1 MTCSQHSKPL
11 KKQRNSAFRARGILL
26 AGIAVMATDI
36 AASKGI
42 FPDASMITSARAD
55 DDDGGGFSGG
65 GFRGSGGFRM
75 RGIGLPIG
83 IPRIRLG
90 RLPKFAVPRKRYR
103 KYTKARAVPVA
114 AAVPRRSRSEL
125 IVAGLTPADISTLQG
140 EGFSIQVTRSSET
153 LGQTVS
159 RVGPPAGLGTIKALQ
174 RIEAVA
180 PGVTAARNDVF
191 QRSAIGPYK
200 AMGEACGAACE
211 AFVMTGWKANY
222 LQCELPEVIGVIDT
236 GVDPAHPSLTGANVE
251 LASVRRSDRRPSDPA
266 HGTGVVSLLVGQPG
280 SDVVG
285 VLPKAK
291 IIAVDAFHRAGKS
304 DATDAFDLVAALDLL
319 AERDVRIVNL
329 SLAGPE
335 NAVLADSV
343 AKYVD
348 RGATLIAAA
357 GPSSGKSGGY
367 PAKYPG
373 VIAVAAIDGEMRP
386 SRLSARGT
394 HIAYAG
400 PGVGMT
406 VASPGGKARL
416 ATGTSFAA
424 PIVSAAFASA
434 KSDAGGDSLKT
445 VQTLQNLAKDL
456 GAPGRDPVYG
466 WGLVQFPS
474 KPGC

>member
-1 MTCSQHSKPL
+1 
-11 KKQRNSAFRARGILL
+11 
-26 AGIAVMATDI
+26 
-36 AASKGI
+36 
-42 FPDASMITSARAD
+42 
-55 DDDGGGFSGG
+55 
-65 GFRGSGGFRM
+65 
-75 RGIGLPIG
+75 
-83 IPRIRLG
+83 
-90 RLPKFAVPRKRYR
+90 
-103 KYTKARAVPVA
+103 
-114 AAVPRRSRSEL
+114 
-125 IVAGLTPADISTLQG
+125 
-140 EGFSIQVTRSSET
+140 
-153 LGQTVS
+153 
-159 RVGPPAGLGTIKALQ
+159 
-174 RIEAVA
+174 
-180 PGVTAARNDVF
+180 
-191 QRSAIGPYK
+191 
-200 AMGEACGAACE
+200 MGEACGAGCE
-211 AFVMTGWKANY
+211 AFVMTGWKTNY
-222 LQCELPEVIGVIDT
+222 LQCELPDVIGVIDT

-251 LASVRRSDRRPSDPA
+251 LASVRRPDRRSSDPA

-291 IIAVDAFHRAGKS
+291 IIAVDAFHRSGKT

-335 NAVLADSV
+335 NAVLADAV

-357 GPSSGKSGGY
+357 GPSSDKSGGY

>member
-1 MTCSQHSKPL
+1 MTTRTQYLEPL
-11 KKQRNSAFRARGILL
+11 KVQRNSVFRLRGLLL
-26 AGIAVMATDI
+26 AGIAMIAAEI

-42 FPDASMITSARAD
+42 IPDISIVASASAD
-55 DDDGGGFSGG
+55 DDDGGGFRGG
-65 GFRGSGGFRM
+65 SGFRM

-90 RLPKFAVPRKRYR
+90 RLPKFAMPRKRYR
-103 KYTKARAVPVA
+103 KYAKARAVPV

-125 IVAGLTPADISTLQG
+125 IVAGLTPADISTLQS
-140 EGFSIQVTRSSET
+140 EGFNVQVTRSSET

-159 RVGPPAGLGTIKALQ
+159 RVDPPAGLGATKALQ
-174 RIEAVA
+174 RIEDVA
-180 PGVTAARNDVF
+180 PRATAARNDVF
-191 QRSAIGPYK
+191 ERSAIGPYR
-200 AMGEACGAACE
+200 AMGEACGAGCE
-211 AFVMTGWKANY
+211 AFVMTGWKTNY

-251 LASVRRSDRRPSDPA
+251 LASVRRADRRPSDPS
-266 HGTGVVSLLVGQPG
+266 HGTGVVSLLIGQPG

-291 IIAVDAFHRAGKS
+291 VIAVDAFHRSGKS

-335 NAVLADSV
+335 NAVLADAV

-357 GPSSGKSGGY
+357 GPTSGKSGGY

-406 VASPGGKARL
+406 VASPGGKARI

-424 PIVSAAFASA
+424 PIVSAAFATA

>member
-1 MTCSQHSKPL
+1 
-11 KKQRNSAFRARGILL
+11 
-26 AGIAVMATDI
+26 
-36 AASKGI
+36 
-42 FPDASMITSARAD
+42 
-55 DDDGGGFSGG
+55 
-65 GFRGSGGFRM
+65 
-75 RGIGLPIG
+75 
-83 IPRIRLG
+83 
-90 RLPKFAVPRKRYR
+90 
-103 KYTKARAVPVA
+103 
-114 AAVPRRSRSEL
+114 
-125 IVAGLTPADISTLQG
+125 
-140 EGFSIQVTRSSET
+140 
-153 LGQTVS
+153 
-159 RVGPPAGLGTIKALQ
+159 
-174 RIEAVA
+174 
-180 PGVTAARNDVF
+180 
-191 QRSAIGPYK
+191 
-200 AMGEACGAACE
+200 MGEACGAGCE
-211 AFVMTGWKANY
+211 AFVMTGWKSSY

-251 LASVRRSDRRPSDPA
+251 LASVRRSDRRPSDPT

-285 VLPKAK
+285 VVPKAK
-291 IIAVDAFHRAGKS
+291 VIAFDAFHRAGKS

-335 NAVLADSV
+335 NAVLADAV

-357 GPSSGKSGGY
+357 GPTSGKSGGY

-424 PIVSAAFASA
+424 PIVSAAFATA
-434 KSDAGGDSLKT
+434 KSDAGGDNVKT

-466 WGLVQFPS
+466 WGLVQFPA

>member
-1 MTCSQHSKPL
+1 MMTCSQHTKPL
-11 KKQRNSAFRARGILL
+11 KNQRKSAFRAKGMLL
-26 AGIAVMATDI
+26 AGIAVMATEI

-42 FPDASMITSARAD
+42 FPDISMITSARAD
-55 DDDGGGFSGG
+55 DDDGGGFRGG
-65 GFRGSGGFRM
+65 GFRGGGGIRM
-75 RGIGLPIG
+75 RGISLPIG

-103 KYTKARAVPVA
+103 KYTKARAVPVE
-114 AAVPRRSRSEL
+114 AVPRRSRSEL
-125 IVAGLTPADISTLQG
+125 IVAGLTPTDISTLQG
-140 EGFSIQVTRSSET
+140 QGFNIRVTRTSET

-159 RVGPPAGLGTIKALQ
+159 RVDPPAGLGATKALE

-180 PGVTAARNDVF
+180 PGSTAARNDVF

-200 AMGEACGAACE
+200 AMGEACGAGCE
-211 AFVMTGWKANY
+211 AFVMTGWKSSY

-251 LASVRRSDRRPSDPA
+251 LASVRRPDRRPSDPA

-291 IIAVDAFHRAGKS
+291 IIAVDAFHRSGKS

-329 SLAGPE
+329 SLAGPQ
-335 NAVLADSV
+335 NAVLADAV

-357 GPSSGKSGGY
+357 GPSSDKSGGY

-445 VQTLQNLAKDL
+445 VQTVQNLAKDL

-466 WGLVQFPS
+466 WGLVQFPA

>member
-1 MTCSQHSKPL
+1 MIPSQTQNLLIKRRKASSRL
-11 KKQRNSAFRARGILL
+11 WGLLILGASVTAVEI
-26 AGIAVMATDI
+26 AGSQKIIPDI
-36 AASKGI
+36 S
-42 FPDASMITSARAD
+42 FVSSARAD
-55 DDDGGGFSGG
+55 DDDGGGFSRR
-65 GFRGSGGFRM
+65 GFRGGGIRM
-75 RGIGLPIG
+75 RGIGLPVG

-90 RLPKFAVPRKRYR
+90 RLPRYAMPRKRYR
-103 KYTKARAVPVA
+103 KVTKARAVP
-114 AAVPRRSRSEL
+114 AAVPRRSSREL
-125 IVAGLTPADISTLQG
+125 IVAGLSPADISTLQG
-140 EGFSIQVTRSSET
+140 EGFTIQVTRSSET
-153 LGQTVS
+153 LGQSVS
-159 RVGPPAGLGTIKALQ
+159 RVGPPAGLGTSKALK
-174 RIEAVA
+174 RIEDVS
-180 PGVTAARNDVF
+180 PGSTAARNDVF

-200 AMGEACGAACE
+200 AMGEACGAGCE
-211 AFVMTGWKANY
+211 SFVMTGWKTNY

-236 GVDPAHPSLTGANVE
+236 GVDPAHPSLAGANVE

-291 IIAVDAFHRAGKS
+291 VVAVDAFHRAGKS
-304 DATDAFDLVAALDLL
+304 DSTDAFDLVAALDLL
-319 AERDVRIVNL
+319 AERNVRIVNL

-335 NAVLADSV
+335 NPVLADAV

-357 GPSSGKSGGY
+357 GPSSGKTGGY

-373 VIAVAAIDGEMRP
+373 VIAVAAIDGDMRP
-386 SRLSARGT
+386 SRLSARGS
-394 HIAYAG
+394 HISYAG

-424 PIVSAAFASA
+424 PIVSAAFAAA
-434 KSDAGGDSLKT
+434 KSDTGGDNG
-445 VQTLQNLAKDL
+445 QTLQTLQGLAKDL
-456 GAPGRDPVYG
+456 GTPGRDPVYG

>member
-1 MTCSQHSKPL
+1 MIPL
-11 KKQRNSAFRARGILL
+11 PTRNDMKIKRNRSSRIWGVVVFGVA
-26 AGIAVMATDI
+26 AVAVEI
-36 AASKGI
+36 GASKGI
-42 FPDASMITSARAD
+42 LPDISFVSSAQAD

-65 GFRGSGGFRM
+65 GFRGGGGFRM
-75 RGIGLPIG
+75 RAVGLPIG

-90 RLPKFAVPRKRYR
+90 RLPRFAVPQRRY
-103 KYTKARAVPVA
+103 KKFAKARAVP
-114 AAVPRRSRSEL
+114 AAVPRRKRGEL
-125 IVAGLTPADISTLQG
+125 IVAGLTPAEIANLQG
-140 EGFSIQVTRSSET
+140 EGFNVQVTRTSDT

-159 RVGPPAGLGTIKALQ
+159 RVDPPAGVGTTKALQ
-174 RIEAVA
+174 RIADLA
-180 PGVTAARNDVF
+180 PGVTAARNDTF

-200 AMGEACGAACE
+200 AMGEACGAGCE
-211 AFVMTGWKANY
+211 SFVMTGWKTSY
-222 LQCELPEVIGVIDT
+222 LQCDLPEVIGVIDT
-236 GVDPAHPSLTGANVE
+236 GVDPAHPSLAGANVE

-285 VLPKAK
+285 VVPKAK
-291 IIAVDAFHRAGKS
+291 VIAVDAFHRAGQS

-319 AERDVRIVNL
+319 AERNVRIINL

-335 NAVLADSV
+335 NPVLADAVS
-343 AKYVD
+343 KYAD

-357 GPSSGKSGGY
+357 GPSSGNGGGY

-373 VIAVAAIDGEMRP
+373 VVAVAAIDGDMRP

-424 PIVSAAFASA
+424 PIVSAAFATA
-434 KSDAGGDSLKT
+434 KADALGDKL
-445 VQTLQNLAKDL
+445 QTLQTLQGLAKDL
-456 GAPGRDPVYG
+456 GTPGRDPVYG
-466 WGLVQFPS
+466 WGLVQFPA

>member
-1 MTCSQHSKPL
+1 MITRRHSNHL
-11 KKQRNSAFRARGILL
+11 KTQRNSAIRLKGISL
-26 AGIAVMATDI
+26 AAIAIVAAEI
-36 AASKGI
+36 AASQGK
-42 FPDASMITSARAD
+42 FPGLSPITSARAD

-65 GFRGSGGFRM
+65 GFRGGSGFRM

-90 RLPKFAVPRKRYR
+90 RLPRFAKPRKRYR
-103 KYTKARAVPVA
+103 KYAKARAVPVA
-114 AAVPRRSRSEL
+114 DVPRRQRGEL
-125 IVAGLTPADISTLQG
+125 IVAGLTPADIATLQS
-140 EGFSIQVTRSSET
+140 EGFNVQITRSSET

-159 RVGPPAGLGTIKALQ
+159 RVEPPAGLGVTKGLQ
-174 RIEAVA
+174 RIEDVA
-180 PGVTAARNDVF
+180 PAATAARNDIF

-200 AMGEACGAACE
+200 TMGEACGAGCE
-211 AFVMTGWKANY
+211 VFVMTGWKTNY
-222 LQCELPEVIGVIDT
+222 LQCELPDVIGVIDT
-236 GVDPAHPSLTGANVE
+236 GVDPAHPSLAGANVE
-251 LASVRRSDRRPSDPA
+251 LASVRRADRRPSDPA

-291 IIAVDAFHRAGKS
+291 VIAVDAFHRAGRS
-304 DATDAFDLVAALDLL
+304 DSTDAFDLVAALDLL

-335 NAVLADSV
+335 NDVLADAV
-343 AKYVD
+343 AKYAG

-373 VIAVAAIDGEMRP
+373 VVAVAAIDGEMRP
-386 SRLSARGT
+386 SRLSARGS
-394 HIAYAG
+394 HISYAG

-424 PIVSAAFASA
+424 PIVSAAVATA
-434 KSDAGGDSLKT
+434 KSDAGGDKSKT
-445 VQTLQNLAKDL
+445 LQTLQSLAKDL
-456 GAPGRDPVYG
+456 GSPGRDTVYG

-474 KPGC
+474 QPRC